1 MVIGFSFAE
10 LDPVIRI
17 VGAHTTEIPKKLYV
31 NLVRGANHGCP
42 EVYALVGIA
51 QVRK

>member
-10 LDPVIRI
+10 LDPVIRT
-17 VGAHTTEIPKKLYV
+17 VEAHYSPKKLYG

-42 EVYALVGIA
+42 ELYALVGIA